1 MPSTDRVEPF
11 GSRPAKIFA
20 LLMLLVFLA
29 VNFAGLGWY
38 PMPHCDEINHIAI
51 SYTFFREG
59 RFALDYLG
67 DLSDYVDNFAMQGRI
82 YHVVK
87 GLLLEAVGYTV
98 VGGRVFSWLG
108 WLLAILF
115 AFLVGRR
122 LFGVSAG
129 WATALILAASNNA
142 FFASHIGREE
152 IWVIAGG
159 VGLLYYYLVVR
170 SAPTRLRY
178 AFLGLLM
185 AFSLSIHPNTIWYSL
200 PIGLLLLY
208 DNYRTA
214 EGRTRVLLVGLVG
227 FFGAGLISALQLL
240 PDVEAGYRNVAFEA
254 SANSLI
260 ASSPSSRLLDQSDMM
275 WSYYFLNLNSSVVVA
290 TAYFLF
296 GIAYAV
302 TRRTSGDRLLLAT
315 LGISIAGF
323 ALVMPH
329 KNPFYGVLWEPLL
342 ALLAGAG
349 VVRLAA
355 SLSERR
361 PSIGASRPAVLLL
374 APLLVANLAS
384 QVWLTVKFSPRN
396 LDRYLDEV
404 REHVQPG
411 SRVMGDPA
419 LWFVFRHD
427 YDFTSDMYMDFC
439 RATATCS
446 EIDRLEAARILDAL
460 AVEVVVED
468 GALGCSTTPTPA
480 SHVWADHL
488 AETCVRVGVV
498 ENRWFGAYGQEGR
511 GRETRI
517 YDCTGR

>member
-11 GSRPAKIFA
+11 GSRPAKLFA
-20 LLMLLVFLA
+20 LLVLLVFLA

-38 PMPHCDEINHIAI
+38 PMPHCDEVYHIAT
-51 SYTFFREG
+51 SHAFF
-59 RFALDYLG
+59 D
-67 DLSDYVDNFAMQGRI
+67 QGR
-82 YHVVK
+82 YAHNLLGNLQGYDTNVAAQGRLFLTLMGAQLELLGYRLAAARLFSAL
-87 GLLLEAVGYTV
+87 GLLLGALFT
-98 VGGRVFSWLG
+98 F
-108 WLLAILF
+108 LL
-115 AFLVGRR
+115 GRR
-122 LFGVSAG
+122 LFGTSAG
-129 WATALILAASNNA
+129 LAATLILVASNNA
-142 FFASHIGREE
+142 FYASHIARTE
-152 IWVIAGG
+152 IWVAAAGA
-159 VGLLYYYLVVR
+159 GLLAYYLVVR
-170 SAPTRLRY
+170 AAPARLRHVS
-178 AFLGLLM
+178 LGLLM
-185 AFSLSIHPNTIWYSL
+185 ALALSIHPNTFWYSL
-200 PIGLLLLY
+200 PIGLLVLY

-214 EGRTRVLLVGLVG
+214 EGRARVLLVVMGGLLGVVLV
-227 FFGAGLISALQLL
+227 AAMQLL
-240 PDVEAGYRNVAFEA
+240 PDPPAAIRNIQNEAAVNNLVGFRV
-254 SANSLI
+254 LDH
-260 ASSPSSRLLDQSDMM
+260 LLGQLNMM

-296 GIAYAV
+296 GIGYAIV
-302 TRRTSGDRLLLAT
+302 RRTSGDRLLLAT

-374 APLLVANLAS
+374 APLLVASLAS

-396 LDRYLDEV
+396 LDRYLSEV

-419 LWFVFRHD
+419 LWFAFREGYTLIADSYFD
-427 YDFTSDMYMDFC
+427 YC
-439 RATATCS
+439 RGTQTCS
-446 EIDRLEAARILDAL
+446 EIDRQEAARILDAL

-480 SHVWADHL
+480 SQVWADHL